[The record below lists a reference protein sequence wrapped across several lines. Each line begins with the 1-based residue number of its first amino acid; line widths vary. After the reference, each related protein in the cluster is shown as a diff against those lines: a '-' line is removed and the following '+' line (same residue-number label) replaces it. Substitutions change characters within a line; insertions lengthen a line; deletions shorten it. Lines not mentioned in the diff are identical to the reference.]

1 MEKDKG
7 LDHSTHILSLDVSRE
22 RILWIFAIAI
32 FHPLAYIRAAM
43 IPRIVP
49 LSAVLVALLSI
60 AAYLTFQYEPAYI
73 FTPEEMKEIALR
85 AIAEGAESGG
95 LNATVASVVRQ
106 LNELH
111 PKHILENPPWMFS
124 NAGGAMGAMLVL
136 HCSFIEYVIVFGTA
150 LGTEGHT

>member
-1 MEKDKG
+1 M
-7 LDHSTHILSLDVSRE
+7 TPC
-22 RILWIFAIAI
+22 F
-32 FHPLAYIRAAM
+32 
-43 IPRIVP
+43 VP

-60 AAYLTFQYEPAYI
+60 TAYLAFQYEPSYI
-73 FTPEEMKEIALR
+73 FTSTEMKEIAAR

-111 PKHILENPPWMFS
+111 PQHILENPPWIFN